1 MTIRFSSLN
10 MDWWTQAIFWLDVV
24 VGTEFFSTSFFL
36 AALGLGAGIWIT
48 KWILT

>member
-1 MTIRFSSLN
+1 MKIVFSN
-10 MDWWTQAIFWLDVV
+10 GNIAWWTQAIFWLDVV

-48 KWILT
+48 RWILT